1 MFCTDYRK
9 VNKVTKADSYP
20 LPQMG
25 DCVDLVGSAK
35 FVNKFDLLKRYWQV
49 HMTVCAQEIS
59 AFVTP
64 FGLDEYT
71 VMSFGNATFQRLM
84 NLVMAK
90 CEFVKATVACS
101 GRVGWSGAGSYRGCE
116 GSGNHAV
123 PCACY

>member
-25 DCVDLVGSAK
+25 DCIDLVGLVGFAR
-35 FVNKFDLLKRYWQV
+35 FVKKFDLLKRYWQE
-49 HMTVCAQEIS
+49 HMTVRAQEIS
-59 AFVTP
+59 AFVTT

-71 VMSFGNATFQRLM
+71 VMSLGLSNVTFQRVM

-90 CEFVKATVACS
+90 SEFVKATVAC
-101 GRVGWSGAGSYRGCE
+101 RG
-116 GSGNHAV
+116 
-123 PCACY
+123 